1 MENLAED
8 LSDDVA
14 EEGFESP
21 FSGRPRGGPGR
32 PKGSVNRKTKK
43 PGRRTVTVTKTELDA
58 ESAEEK
64 PEIEGFA
71 HFFSRADIEEYQ
83 ISRVRVIR
91 KNPNEGTV
99 GYLDDPLAGEEEIK
113 QKWGGGTYMLQG
125 LNTGG
130 IIKGSLTVT
139 IAGDP
144 IFQSTQ
150 AEVFWRRGLG
160 LPPKPV
166 DSGRRDSEMSVK
178 EMMQMMDAR
187 EEQRR
192 KDSALAEEERR
203 KRERED
209 EDRRRR
215 EDREWT
221 AQRQRDQEL
230 ADDRRRKVEQEI
242 EDRRKRE
249 QTDADERRRKDNVEA
264 QERSQQFMKEMLSI
278 VQANAMNSLA
288 FAEKMQPK
296 GDGNATEM
304 LLKGVELALKLKG
317 ASEGGDEDL
326 LTTVVKNLPDMLSS
340 AGNAVGKAIR
350 EVKGNPSGASGDG
363 LTLPAGPASE
373 KMSKLIAAIS
383 AKGGDP
389 EKVLAGI
396 ADRLLASEPGKEKP
410 KDQRVPVVMDPGV
423 PSATAS
429 EAPTKPTRIK
439 PKAPS
444 QPETTQGGKV
454 SRLTFVG

>member
-1 MENLAED
+1 MESLAED
-8 LSDDVA
+8 APDDVL
-14 EEGFESP
+14 EELENP
-21 FSGRPRGGPGR
+21 FVGRTPGR
-32 PKGSVNRKTKK
+32 PPGSPNKKKRKT

-58 ESAEEK
+58 DPAEVK

-160 LPPKPV
+160 LPPKAQ
-166 DSGRRDSEMSVK
+166 DNGRRDDGMSVK
-178 EMMQMMDAR
+178 DMMQMMDAR

-192 KDSALAEEERR
+192 KDSERQEEEKR
-203 KRERED
+203 KRDRED

-215 EDREWT
+215 EDREW
-221 AQRQRDQEL
+221 AL
-230 ADDRRRKVEQEI
+230 A
-242 EDRRKRE
+242 RE
-249 QTDADERRRKDNVEA
+249 QAQNAADERRRKLEEESETRRKREVQESDDRRRKDAIEA

-278 VQANAMNSLA
+278 VQTNASNSLA
-288 FAEKMQPK
+288 FAKELQPK

-373 KMSKLIAAIS
+373 KMSKLISAIS

-396 ADRLLASEPGKEKP
+396 ADRLLASEPGGEKKP

-423 PSATAS
+423 PVAAS
-429 EAPTKPTRIK
+429 EAPTKPTKIK

-444 QPETTQGGKV
+444 PPEQTQGGKV